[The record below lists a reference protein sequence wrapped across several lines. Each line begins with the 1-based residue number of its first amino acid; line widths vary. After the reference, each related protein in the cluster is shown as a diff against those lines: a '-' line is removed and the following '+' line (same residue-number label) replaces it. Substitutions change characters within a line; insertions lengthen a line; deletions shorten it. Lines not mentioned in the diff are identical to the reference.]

1 VCVCVGVAFGVS
13 AQLTGVCAQP
23 GEYYNKESNL
33 MNDVARFRKAA
44 YTKDLLNSV
53 GTQALSYCTSSSW
66 SPCESDN
73 STYDDAGV
81 V

>member
-1 VCVCVGVAFGVS
+1 MR
-13 AQLTGVCAQP
+13 AQP
-23 GEYYNKESNL
+23 GEYYNKEANI
-33 MNDVARFRKAA
+33 MTDIARFRKAA

-53 GTQALSYCTSSSW
+53 GSQALAYCTSSSW
-66 SPCESDN
+66 SPCESDD